1 MSWRER
7 IEVAVDAAS
16 WPLALSDLAVR
27 SGGIP
32 QETIADY
39 LEERY
44 GAVIEHGVVMQLER
58 LGAAERLIYVLRDAR
73 SALHTSQIRARHHK
87 LFGGDI
93 SENAIGGT
101 LARLKEALIVER
113 GTYDLYENL
122 DLSPEKIATIRDQV
136 HAYLD
141 SKGEVHLNQGHSGG
155 PVPHSVTGA
164 QCNSVALRASR
175 PCPGAGTRLSC
186 PMRE

>member
-1 MSWRER
+1 M
-7 IEVAVDAAS
+7 
-16 WPLALSDLAVR
+16 
-27 SGGIP
+27 
-32 QETIADY
+32 
-39 LEERY
+39 EERY

-58 LGAAERLIYVLRDAR
+58 LGAAERLIYVLRDAG

-101 LARLKEALIVER
+101 LARLKEVLIVER

-155 PVPHSVTGA
+155 PVPHSATGA